1 MRRVVKRGLVG
12 VAAVAVA
19 TVGVV
24 GASPASAETI
34 DAVVHVDTDAP
45 LGVSLCIT
53 IFDSRSCTQI

>member
-19 TVGVV
+19 TVGMV
-24 GASPASAETI
+24 GASPAGAEDI
-34 DAVVHVDTDAP
+34 DAHVDIDTDAP

-53 IFDSRSCTQI
+53 ISGSTNCIQI